1 MSLVACR
8 YNPNHKMKPSRREIH
23 EQKCPDRFKCPIKYK
38 HCPYDPLELIE
49 EKEYENHLL
58 VCKSRPRI
66 TVEEQQ
72 AIERAKELN
81 DIATEKE
88 QIRYAREK
96 YYKGCVEEPDIP
108 GMSQKSK
115 RNNQKKQSR
124 KIKEKFAPINKKQ
137 EDQFA
142 AIVDKEQDSDDD
154 GSHNIDDFAGDQDF
168 VLSNNKEEK
177 EEEENKKPN
186 SESSTKTNEK
196 KSEKKNDSSNNKK
209 DSSNNKNKNYNS
221 NNKIENKN
229 NKEDNKN
236 NKKDEDKKNQN
247 NPNKI
252 KMFYKYDPN
261 DEDKDIDKY
270 SANIIVPNE
279 IYHILNRDD

>member
-38 HCPYDPLELIE
+38 RCPYDPLELIKE
-49 EKEYENHLL
+49 EEYEKHLL
-58 VCKSRPRI
+58 ECKSRPRI

-72 AIERAKELN
+72 AIDRAKELN

-142 AIVDKEQDSDDD
+142 AIVDKEQDSDDSE
-154 GSHNIDDFAGDQDF
+154 SHNIENFDADNDFDLG
-168 VLSNNKEEK
+168 NNTEEKKKEK
-177 EEEENKKPN
+177 EEETKKQN
-186 SESSTKTNEK
+186 SESSTKTNDK

-209 DSSNNKNKNYNS
+209 DSSNNKN
-221 NNKIENKN
+221 ENKN
-229 NKEDNKN
+229 NKKDSKN
-236 NKKDEDKKNQN
+236 NKKDEDKKNQD

-252 KMFYKYDPN
+252 RTFYKYDPY
-261 DEDKDIDKY
+261 DEDRDIGKY
-270 SANIIVPNE
+270 SANIIVPDE
-279 IYHILNRDD
+279 IYHILNGHD